1 MKRGLVLGGGGL
13 VGMAY
18 HAGVLK
24 ALDEEGLDVAGA
36 DVIVGTSAGSVIA
49 SYLASGWDMGD
60 FYAYAQGAHPDAES
74 DPDEQRRE
82 VGRIFTPLSRTR
94 AERVRRSLGSMFAA
108 AASRGYLRPV
118 LAGGRIP
125 ASVLRHAF
133 PSGLYSI
140 TESRIRFSDDLPQQ
154 WPRPGLY
161 LCTVDLYTGR
171 RVAFG
176 HPSAPAASL
185 PEAVLASTAI
195 PGVFPPVRIGDRQY
209 VDGGAATATSLDLAT
224 NDGCDAILCVAP
236 LGYRNDGVV
245 AVREPKLWAPMLLRS
260 LFARALSREVKE
272 ARAKGVQV
280 FVIRPWVT
288 ELRSHGTNSMRHF
301 DRAAFSE
308 DARVGTLRLL
318 EEFADHPVIASFKAD
333 ADEERVG

>member
-1 MKRGLVLGGGGL
+1 MRRGLVLGGGGL

-24 ALDEEGLDVAGA
+24 ALDEWGLDVSDA
-36 DVIVGTSAGSVIA
+36 DVIVGTSAGSVIG
-49 SYLASGWDMGD
+49 SYLASGWEMGD
-60 FYAYAQGAHPDAES
+60 FYAYAQGEHPDAES

-82 VGRIFTPLSRTR
+82 VGRLFTPLSQTR
-94 AERVRRSLGSMFAA
+94 AERVRRSIGSMFAA
-108 AASRGYLRPV
+108 AASRGYLRPIT
-118 LAGGRIP
+118 AGGRIP

-133 PSGLYSI
+133 PSGLYST
-140 TESRIRFSDDLPQQ
+140 TESRIRFSHDLPEE

-161 LCTVDLYTGR
+161 VCTVDVYTGD

-176 HPSAPAASL
+176 HPGAPPATL

-209 VDGGAATATSLDLAT
+209 VDGGVASATSLDLAT
-224 NDGCDAILCVAP
+224 DHGCDAILCVAP

-260 LFARALSREVKE
+260 LFARALGREVRQ

-280 FVIRPWVT
+280 FVIRPWLT
-288 ELRSHGTNSMRHF
+288 ELRSHGTNAMRHF
-301 DRAAFSE
+301 DRATFSE
-308 DARVGTLRLL
+308 DAHRGTTRLL
-318 EEFADHPVIASFKAD
+318 REFADHPVLAAFKSRTG
-333 ADEERVG
+333 EERVG

>member
-1 MKRGLVLGGGGL
+1 
-13 VGMAY
+13 MAY

-24 ALDEEGLDVAGA
+24 ALQEEGLDVSGA

-60 FYAYAQGAHPDAES
+60 FYAYAQGRHPDAES

-133 PSGLYSI
+133 PSGLYST

-176 HPSAPAASL
+176 HPSAPPASL

-209 VDGGAATATSLDLAT
+209 VDGGAASATSLDLAT
-224 NDGCDAILCVAP
+224 DDACDAILCVAP

-318 EEFADHPVIASFKAD
+318 EEFADHPALASFRAGT
-333 ADEERVG
+333 DEERAG

>member
-18 HAGVLK
+18 HAGVFK
-24 ALDEEGLDVAGA
+24 ALQEHGLDVSDA

-49 SYLASGWDMGD
+49 SYLASGWDMAD
-60 FYAYAQGAHPDAES
+60 FYAYAQGRHPDAES
-74 DPDEQRRE
+74 DPEEQRRE
-82 VGRIFTPLSRTR
+82 IGRIFTPLSRTR
-94 AERVRRSLGSMFAA
+94 AERVRRGLGSLFAA

-118 LAGGRIP
+118 LGGGRIP

-133 PSGLYSI
+133 PSGLYST

-154 WPRPGLY
+154 WPRTGLY
-161 LCTVDLYTGR
+161 IGTVDLYTGQ

-176 HPSAPAASL
+176 HPSAPPASL

-209 VDGGAATATSLDLAT
+209 VDGGVASATSLDLAT
-224 NDGCDAILCVAP
+224 DDGCDAILCVAP

-245 AVREPKLWAPMLLRS
+245 AAREPKLWAPMLLRS
-260 LFARALSREVKE
+260 LFARALSREVRE
-272 ARAKGVQV
+272 ARAKGVHV
-280 FVIRPWVT
+280 LVIRPWVT

-301 DRAAFSE
+301 DRATFSE

-318 EEFADHPVIASFKAD
+318 KEFSDHPVLASFKAG
-333 ADEERVG
+333 ADEERAG

>member
-24 ALDEEGLDVAGA
+24 ALEEEGLDVSGA

-49 SYLASGWDMGD
+49 SYLASGWNMGD
-60 FYAYAQGAHPDAES
+60 FYAYAQGRHPDAES

-94 AERVRRSLGSMFAA
+94 AERVRRGLGSMFAA

-133 PSGLYSI
+133 PSGLYS
-140 TESRIRFSDDLPQQ
+140 TSETRIRFSDDLPQQ
-154 WPRPGLY
+154 WPRTGLY
-161 LCTVDLYTGR
+161 LCTVDLYTGQ

-176 HPSAPAASL
+176 HPSAPPTSL

-209 VDGGAATATSLDLAT
+209 VDGGAASATSLDLAT
-224 NDGCDAILCVAP
+224 DDGCDAILCVAP

-245 AVREPKLWAPMLLRS
+245 AVREPKLWAPMLIRS

-301 DRAAFSE
+301 DRAVFSE

-318 EEFADHPVIASFKAD
+318 EEFADHPVLASFKAGAD
-333 ADEERVG
+333 AERAG